1 VPGGVAKVALAAPA
15 KATLDGERVLVVR
28 EANTWFAVVGIALS
42 TKPGSK
48 LRVEVQYADRQQRI
62 EIAVARKKYP
72 QQKLSMA
79 PEQAEL
85 APEQLAR
92 YEGERK
98 HIQEVLRTFSETGPD
113 SLAMQQPVPGRRS
126 GSFGL
131 RRVINGVA
139 RNPHSGMDIAAA
151 SGTPVSA
158 VRAARVIDVGE
169 YLFLGKTVILDHGQG
184 LLSLYSH
191 LSEVNAAPGES
202 VPAGATIGKVG
213 ATGRA
218 TGPHLHFSVYLNAA
232 AVDPAIFLPG
242 AKGSSALEHAPGIGH
257 AGAKLQRLAGVL
269 AS

>member
-1 VPGGVAKVALAAPA
+1 MVMREGNGWAAL
-15 KATLDGERVLVVR
+15 
-28 EANTWFAVVGIALS
+28 VGIPLS
-42 TKPGSK
+42 TKPGTK
-48 LRVEVQYADRQQRI
+48 LAVEVRYADKQQRL
-62 EIAVARKKYP
+62 EIAVTRKKYP

-85 APEQLAR
+85 PPDQLAR
-92 YEGERK
+92 YEEERK
-98 HIQEVLRTFSETGPD
+98 HLQEVLRTFSETGPA

-158 VRAARVIDVGE
+158 VSAGRVIDTGE
-169 YLFLGKTVILDHGQG
+169 YLFLGRTVILDHGQG
-184 LLSLYSH
+184 MLSLYSH
-191 LSEVNAAPGES
+191 LSEVNAALGES

-218 TGPHLHFSVYLNAA
+218 TGPHLHFSVYLNTA
-232 AVDPAIFLPG
+232 AVDPALFLEG
-242 AKGSSALEHAPGIGH
+242 AAGRSALEHAPGLGH
-257 AGAKLQRLAGVL
+257 ARAKLQRLAGVP